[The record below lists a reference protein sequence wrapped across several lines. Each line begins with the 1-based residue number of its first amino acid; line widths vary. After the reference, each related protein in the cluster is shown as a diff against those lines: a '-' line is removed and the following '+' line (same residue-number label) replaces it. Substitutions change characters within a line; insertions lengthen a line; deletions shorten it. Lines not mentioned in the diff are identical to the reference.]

1 MLVKSASVESE
12 CDGIIKDI
20 PVLSQS
26 RGGVVGIQ
34 PLQYDIIT
42 LKTSKSF
49 TNSFLER
56 FKVPP
61 NHYIVPRRPRLDN
74 TWCGVTLGR
83 EVNLLCL
90 NESGNISVTALTSL
104 DGETLDSTFINLTLA
119 TVV

>member
-1 MLVKSASVESE
+1 
-12 CDGIIKDI
+12 
-20 PVLSQS
+20 
-26 RGGVVGIQ
+26 
-34 PLQYDIIT
+34 
-42 LKTSKSF
+42 
-49 TNSFLER
+49 
-56 FKVPP
+56 
-61 NHYIVPRRPRLDN
+61 LDN